1 MESVVKVFLKEVRK
15 FYYTLKRNLPMILKL
30 SGLQTDI
37 DIKYSLQAK
46 IIYFEIYS
54 WLLLYK
60 AMSKVVR
67 KYFVTLTIQVLCK
80 F

>member
-1 MESVVKVFLKEVRK
+1 
-15 FYYTLKRNLPMILKL
+15 MILKL
-30 SGLQTDI
+30 SGLQTDT